1 METFSASRY
10 NQTALP
16 QLNLG
21 LAATA
26 WPFLAA
32 FGAAL
37 GLVPLARLVAT
48 RRGFVSQPRED
59 RWHRR
64 PIALFGG
71 VAIGVTLFA
80 GLGLLRGVAGLPVL
94 IACAG
99 LIFAAGLADDVVSLK
114 PSTKLV
120 IQIAL
125 ASVLVFFR
133 YRLNWTS
140 SLTLDTMLTLIWV
153 VGMTNAFNLLD
164 NMDGL
169 CAGIALIVGT
179 ALLVGLAPATP
190 GTEAF
195 YQSQYLALLLG
206 AIAGFLVYNFH
217 PASIFMGDSGSLL
230 IGFSFAAITLSHGDR
245 IAAKS
250 NPLTIVA
257 VPLLVLLIPI
267 FDTTLVTASRI
278 LSGRS
283 PADGGRDH
291 SSHRLVAIGLSERAA
306 VAVLWLL
313 AAVGGAL
320 GVAVDFYNL
329 SWSGLVAALFLIA
342 MVIFAVYLS
351 RVRIYKDEETATL
364 DRSRATPLV
373 ADFMYKRRVA
383 EVLLDLCLVSIAYY
397 AAFRLRFEGL
407 DFNRNFSLFYRSLPL
422 LVCAQMLALFA
433 VGIYRGVW
441 RYFGLMDT
449 VDIGKGVVFG
459 AAGAQLAIMYFL
471 RDEGYSRTV
480 FVIYAMLVAGLLTA
494 SRASFR
500 LLAEALHRSRKAATR
515 VVVYGAGDGGALIVR
530 ELTKSQ
536 DARNAII
543 GFVDDD
549 PRKQRMRVQGYPV
562 LGDYRSLAAL
572 ILGGA
577 VDSVV
582 ISARMIDVD
591 RLRELEVI
599 CAEHGVAL
607 SRLHVGLEALVVGDE
622 PAAAIDAASDRRK
635 NVS

>member
-1 METFSASRY
+1 M
-10 NQTALP
+10 TAVR
-16 QLNLG
+16 LG
-21 LAATA
+21 C
-26 WPFLAA
+26 
-32 FGAAL
+32 
-37 GLVPLARLVAT
+37 VAH
-48 RRGFVSQPRED
+48 PRDD

-71 VAIGVTLFA
+71 VAIGVTLFV
-80 GLGLLRGVAGLPVL
+80 GLAVFRSIGGIPVL
-94 IACAG
+94 AACAA
-99 LIFAAGLADDVVSLK
+99 LIFIAGLADDIVSLK

-125 ASVLVFFR
+125 ASVLLFYR
-133 YRLNWTS
+133 YRLNWTT
-140 SLTLDTMLTLIWV
+140 SLTLDTMLTLVWV

-169 CAGIALIVGT
+169 CAGIALIVGG
-179 ALLVGLAPATP
+179 ALLVGLTPATA

-195 YQSQYLALLLG
+195 YQVQYVGLLLG
-206 AIAGFLVYNFH
+206 AVAGFLVYNFN

-230 IGFSFAAITLSHGDR
+230 LGLSCAAITLTHGDK

-250 NPLTIVA
+250 NPLSIVA

-320 GVAVDFYNL
+320 GIAVDVYNL
-329 SWSGLVAALFLIA
+329 SWSGLLAALFLIA
-342 MVIFAVYLS
+342 MALFAVYLS
-351 RVRIYKDEETATL
+351 RVRVYKDEEAASL

-383 EVLLDLCLVSIAYY
+383 EVLLDLCLVSLAYY

-407 DFNRNFSLFYRSLPL
+407 DFNRNFTLFYRSLPL

-433 VGIYRGVW
+433 VGVYRGVW

-449 VDIGKGVVFG
+449 VEIGKGVFFG
-459 AAGAQLAIMYFL
+459 AASAQLAIMYLL
-471 RDEGYSRTV
+471 RFEGYSRTV
-480 FVIYAMLVAGLLTA
+480 FVIYAMLVAALLTA

-500 LLAEALHRSRKAATR
+500 LLAEALHRSRKAGSR

-530 ELTKSQ
+530 ELTTKSH
-536 DARNAII
+536 DARQTIV

-562 LGDYRSLAAL
+562 LGDYRSLSVL
-572 ILGGA
+572 ILSGA

-582 ISARMIDVD
+582 ISARIIDVD
-591 RLRELEVI
+591 RLRELESL
-599 CAEHGVAL
+599 CAKHSVSL
-607 SRLHVGLEALVVGDE
+607 SRLHVGLEPLVIGDDGS
-622 PAAAIDAASDRRK
+622 PASERAPLLRK